1 MKRNILYA
9 DKIISL
15 KEPNSKASESEVV
28 IVVGVV
34 GEWHGHPNGSFKIT
48 AEDLKTIKE
57 NFDKQQTEIVIDYE
71 HQTLYGTEAPAAG
84 WISELMIEDDKLL
97 AKVSWTEKAAEYIKN
112 GEYKYISP
120 VYVFDSFDNKTNA
133 YIGIK
138 LHSVALTNTPFL
150 DELGEVHANKQNTQK
165 EENMGKDTNPANAE
179 DQKKPDAKGANAEDQ
194 KKPDAKGANAEDQKK
209 PDAKGA
215 NAEDQKKPDA
225 KGADAANQAGAD
237 ADLATENEKLKEQ
250 LAETKVEAAI
260 AANKITADQK
270 AWAVKY
276 CKQDPEGF
284 EQFLSFQKPSKDL
297 PGSNMYANKGG
308 QGDGIDVVAL
318 ATGNTK

>member
-9 DKIISL
+9 DKIIPL

-71 HQTLYGTEAPAAG
+71 HQTLYRTEAPAAG

-112 GEYKYISP
+112 GEFKYISP

-138 LHSVALTNTPFL
+138 LHSVALTNSPFL

-179 DQKKPDAKGANAEDQ
+179 DQKKPDAKGA
-194 KKPDAKGANAEDQKK
+194 
-209 PDAKGA
+209 
-215 NAEDQKKPDA
+215 
-225 KGADAANQAGAD
+225 DAANQAGAD
-237 ADLATENEKLKEQ
+237 TDLAAENEKLKEQ

>member
-9 DKIISL
+9 DKIIPL

-34 GEWHGHPNGSFKIT
+34 GEWHGHPSGSFKIT

-179 DQKKPDAKGANAEDQ
+179 DQKKPDAKGA
-194 KKPDAKGANAEDQKK
+194 
-209 PDAKGA
+209 
-215 NAEDQKKPDA
+215 
-225 KGADAANQAGAD
+225 DAANQAGAD
-237 ADLATENEKLKEQ
+237 TDLAAENEKLKEQ

>member
-1 MKRNILYA
+1 VKRNILYA
-9 DKIISL
+9 DKIIPL

-165 EENMGKDTNPANAE
+165 EENMGKDTNLANAE
-179 DQKKPDAKGANAEDQ
+179 DQKKPDAKGGDT
-194 KKPDAKGANAEDQKK
+194 
-209 PDAKGA
+209 
-215 NAEDQKKPDA
+215 
-225 KGADAANQAGAD
+225 ANQAGAD

-276 CKQDPEGF
+276 CKQDPGGF

-318 ATGNTK
+318 ATKH

>member
-1 MKRNILYA
+1 MRNTLHSNTIFP
-9 DKIISL
+9 L
-15 KEPNSKASESEVV
+15 KESPKSTGSESEVV

-34 GEWHGHPNGSFKIT
+34 GEWHGHPSGSFKI
-48 AEDLKTIKE
+48 AHEDLKTIKE
-57 NFDKQQTEIVIDYE
+57 NFDKQKTEIVIDYE

-84 WISELMIEDDKLL
+84 WISELMIEGDKLL
-97 AKVSWTEKAAEYIKN
+97 AKITWTEKAAEYIKN

-165 EENMGKDTNPANAE
+165 EENMGKDTNP
-179 DQKKPDAKGANAEDQ
+179 
-194 KKPDAKGANAEDQKK
+194 
-209 PDAKGA
+209 A

>member
-1 MKRNILYA
+1 VKRNILYA
-9 DKIISL
+9 DKIIPL

-179 DQKKPDAKGANAEDQ
+179 DQKKPDAKGA
-194 KKPDAKGANAEDQKK
+194 
-209 PDAKGA
+209 
-215 NAEDQKKPDA
+215 
-225 KGADAANQAGAD
+225 DAANQAGAD
-237 ADLATENEKLKEQ
+237 TDLAAENEKLKEQ

>member
-9 DKIISL
+9 DKIIPL

-179 DQKKPDAKGANAEDQ
+179 DQKKPDAKGA
-194 KKPDAKGANAEDQKK
+194 
-209 PDAKGA
+209 
-215 NAEDQKKPDA
+215 
-225 KGADAANQAGAD
+225 DAANQAGAD

>member
-9 DKIISL
+9 DKIIPL

-57 NFDKQQTEIVIDYE
+57 NFDKQKTEIVIDYE

-179 DQKKPDAKGANAEDQ
+179 DQKKPDAKGA
-194 KKPDAKGANAEDQKK
+194 
-209 PDAKGA
+209 
-215 NAEDQKKPDA
+215 
-225 KGADAANQAGAD
+225 DAANQAGAD

>member
-9 DKIISL
+9 DKIIPL

-179 DQKKPDAKGANAEDQ
+179 DQKKPDAKEG
-194 KKPDAKGANAEDQKK
+194 
-209 PDAKGA
+209 
-215 NAEDQKKPDA
+215 
-225 KGADAANQAGAD
+225 DAANQTGAD
-237 ADLATENEKLKEQ
+237 TDLAAENEKLKEQ

>member
-9 DKIISL
+9 DKIIPL

-179 DQKKPDAKGANAEDQ
+179 DQKKPDAKGA
-194 KKPDAKGANAEDQKK
+194 
-209 PDAKGA
+209 
-215 NAEDQKKPDA
+215 
-225 KGADAANQAGAD
+225 DAANQAGAD
-237 ADLATENEKLKEQ
+237 TDLAAENEKLKEQ

>member
-9 DKIISL
+9 DKIIPL

-112 GEYKYISP
+112 GEYKYVSP
-120 VYVFDSFDNKTNA
+120 VYIFDSFDNKTNA

-179 DQKKPDAKGANAEDQ
+179 DQKKPDAKGA
-194 KKPDAKGANAEDQKK
+194 
-209 PDAKGA
+209 
-215 NAEDQKKPDA
+215 
-225 KGADAANQAGAD
+225 DAANQAGAD
-237 ADLATENEKLKEQ
+237 TDLAAENEKLKEQ

>member
-1 MKRNILYA
+1 MKNTLYSNT
-9 DKIISL
+9 IFPL
-15 KEPNSKASESEVV
+15 KESPKSTGSESEVV

-34 GEWHGHPNGSFKIT
+34 GEWHGHPSGSFKIT

-57 NFDKQQTEIVIDYE
+57 NFDKQKTEIVIDYE

-84 WISELMIEDDKLL
+84 WISELMIEGDKLL
-97 AKVSWTEKAAEYIKN
+97 AKITWTEKAAEYIKN
-112 GEYKYISP
+112 GEYKYVSP

-150 DELGEVHANKQNTQK
+150 DELGEVHANKNTQK
-165 EENMGKDTNPANAE
+165 EKNMDKDKNPTNAE
-179 DQKKPDAKGANAEDQ
+179 DQKKHDEKDG
-194 KKPDAKGANAEDQKK
+194 
-209 PDAKGA
+209 
-215 NAEDQKKPDA
+215 
-225 KGADAANQAGAD
+225 DAASQTGTD

-250 LAETKVEAAI
+250 LAEAKVEAAI

-284 EQFLSFQKPSKDL
+284 TQFLSFQKEQKDL
-297 PGSNMYANKGG
+297 PGSNMFANKSG

>member
-9 DKIISL
+9 DKIIPL

-34 GEWHGHPNGSFKIT
+34 GEWHGHPSGSFKIT

-57 NFDKQQTEIVIDYE
+57 NFDKQKTEIVIDYE

-179 DQKKPDAKGANAEDQ
+179 DQKKPDAKGA
-194 KKPDAKGANAEDQKK
+194 
-209 PDAKGA
+209 
-215 NAEDQKKPDA
+215 
-225 KGADAANQAGAD
+225 DAANQAGAD

>member
-9 DKIISL
+9 DKIIPL

-57 NFDKQQTEIVIDYE
+57 NFDKQKTEIVIDYE

-179 DQKKPDAKGANAEDQ
+179 DQKKPDAKGA
-194 KKPDAKGANAEDQKK
+194 
-209 PDAKGA
+209 
-215 NAEDQKKPDA
+215 
-225 KGADAANQAGAD
+225 DAANQAGAD

-318 ATGNTK
+318 ATGH

>member
-1 MKRNILYA
+1 
-9 DKIISL
+9 
-15 KEPNSKASESEVV
+15 
-28 IVVGVV
+28 
-34 GEWHGHPNGSFKIT
+34 
-48 AEDLKTIKE
+48 
-57 NFDKQQTEIVIDYE
+57 
-71 HQTLYGTEAPAAG
+71 
-84 WISELMIEDDKLL
+84 
-97 AKVSWTEKAAEYIKN
+97 
-112 GEYKYISP
+112 
-120 VYVFDSFDNKTNA
+120 
-133 YIGIK
+133 
-138 LHSVALTNTPFL
+138 
-150 DELGEVHANKQNTQK
+150 
-165 EENMGKDTNPANAE
+165 MGKDTNP
-179 DQKKPDAKGANAEDQ
+179 
-194 KKPDAKGANAEDQKK
+194 
-209 PDAKGA
+209 A

>member
-9 DKIISL
+9 DKIIPL

-48 AEDLKTIKE
+48 TEDLKTIKE

-179 DQKKPDAKGANAEDQ
+179 DQKKPDAKGGDT
-194 KKPDAKGANAEDQKK
+194 
-209 PDAKGA
+209 
-215 NAEDQKKPDA
+215 
-225 KGADAANQAGAD
+225 ANQAGAD
-237 ADLATENEKLKEQ
+237 ADLATENQKLKEQ

>member
-9 DKIISL
+9 DKIIPL

-34 GEWHGHPNGSFKIT
+34 GEWHGHPSGSFKIT

-179 DQKKPDAKGANAEDQ
+179 DQKKPDAKGA
-194 KKPDAKGANAEDQKK
+194 
-209 PDAKGA
+209 
-215 NAEDQKKPDA
+215 
-225 KGADAANQAGAD
+225 DAANQAGAD

>member
-9 DKIISL
+9 DKIIPL

-34 GEWHGHPNGSFKIT
+34 GEWHGHPSGSFKIT

-57 NFDKQQTEIVIDYE
+57 NFGKQQTEIVIDYE

-179 DQKKPDAKGANAEDQ
+179 DQKKPDAKGA
-194 KKPDAKGANAEDQKK
+194 
-209 PDAKGA
+209 
-215 NAEDQKKPDA
+215 
-225 KGADAANQAGAD
+225 DAANQAGAD